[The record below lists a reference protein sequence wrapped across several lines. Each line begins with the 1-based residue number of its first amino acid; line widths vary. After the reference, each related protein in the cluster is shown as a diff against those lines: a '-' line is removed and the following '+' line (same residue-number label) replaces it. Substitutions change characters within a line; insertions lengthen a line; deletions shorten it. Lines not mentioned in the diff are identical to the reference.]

1 MPQYPIKIK
10 PSERTVAIEVEL
22 QATLDLVGVG
32 YLIERWKDDT
42 SYEEDPAKVLAAIS
56 HGTYCQCQV
65 CKSAA
70 GVGTRWEDVLSLGEQ
85 QRIGMARMFYHSP
98 AFAVLDECTSAV
110 SVDAEEQLYQSAHDS
125 GITCITVSQRL
136 GLEQFHSQELRFG
149 SNNEQG
155 WSMHAVNGNQAR
167 GGAGVAAGWHKAR
180 APAVAS

>member
-1 MPQYPIKIK
+1 MQSASDRRLDGVSPPL
-10 PSERTVAIEVEL
+10 AL
-22 QATLDLVGVG
+22 QPVDLQLLARLASTQRLLRAAVGV
-32 YLIERWKDDT
+32 E
-42 SYEEDPAKVLAAIS
+42 
-56 HGTYCQCQV
+56 
-65 CKSAA
+65 A
-70 GVGTRWEDVLSLGEQ
+70 G
-85 QRIGMARMFYHSP
+85 A
-98 AFAVLDECTSAV
+98 
-110 SVDAEEQLYQSAHDS
+110 VDAEEQLYQSAHDS